1 MRVGGGFVLL
11 FALAARLDANVIV
24 QSVAAEPA
32 LQQVTAGASAEI
44 TVVYDC
50 ESSQP
55 PGLGVRVHYDS
66 SRLTLDRH
74 DVLFAPGFIAVQDQ
88 SDSEDADGDPTTD
101 RRVLVAWAATTAGW
115 PGPEVKRP
123 LELMRVRFDALPGR
137 PATGINVTGHA
148 CGFCRFEGHAATI
161 EIVDAQ
167 LPPSDD
173 VPPPPRGFDAPTP
186 VPAIPTLSEVG
197 AGLLVVALAGVALAL
212 LRRR

>member
-44 TVVYDC
+44 AIVYDC
-50 ESSQP
+50 ESSTP

-66 SRLTLDRH
+66 SKLTLDRH
-74 DVLFAPGFIAVQDQ
+74 DVLFAPGFIAIQDQ
-88 SDSEDADGDPTTD
+88 PDDADDDGDATTD
-101 RRVLVAWAATTAGW
+101 RRVLVAWSAITAGW
-115 PGPEVKRP
+115 PGPEVDLP
-123 LELMRVRFDALPGR
+123 LELMRVRFDTLPGR
-137 PATGINVTGHA
+137 HSTGINLTGHA
-148 CGFCRFEGHAATI
+148 CGSCRFEGGSATI
-161 EIVDAQ
+161 EVVAAD
-167 LPPSDD
+167 LPPFHD
-173 VPPPPRGFDAPTP
+173 VPSPPRGFDAPTP

-197 AGLLVVALAGVALAL
+197 AGLFVVALAGVALAL